1 MTFTP
6 EAVDSLTV
14 ELIPDLLIY
23 TGSLELDQYNI
34 LNYTIEADTITEEQ
48 IIASKKTKT
57 KEKVVNVKI
66 TFGRGLLS
74 VMLTIFF
81 TTFLMSL
88 VGHTSVFYK
97 DQYFESQ
104 IALNVTIMLVQV
116 TVFTAVS

>member
-14 ELIPDLLIY
+14 QLIPGLLIY
-23 TGSLELDQYNI
+23 TGSKELDQYNI
-34 LNYTIEADTITEEQ
+34 INYTISADTISEEQ
-48 IIASKKTKT
+48 IIGIKKSNTT
-57 KEKVVNVKI
+57 NVVNVKI

-74 VMLTIFF
+74 IMLTIFF

-104 IALNVTIMLVQV
+104 VSLNVTIMLVQV

>member
-34 LNYTIEADTITEEQ
+34 INYTIVGDTITEDQ
-48 IIASKKTKT
+48 IFGSKKTT
-57 KEKVVNVKI
+57 KVVNVNIK
-66 TFGRGLLS
+66 FGRGLLS